1 MNKKEETIYKIL
13 DIVIDEC
20 EVTEDAPITRE
31 TMLGKC
37 KRENVCMARCMF
49 VTMLRYMGYSV
60 STIAAI
66 VHRSEQ
72 AVSDIL
78 TNDHQYR
85 IKSPAYLIAE
95 AECVVKLKQFFVNKN
110 PFE

>member
-13 DIVIDEC
+13 DIVIEECVVTDDEALRK
-20 EVTEDAPITRE
+20 EDI
-31 TMLGKC
+31 LGKC
-37 KRENVCMARCMF
+37 KRENVCMTRCIF

-60 STIAAI
+60 STIASI

-72 AVSDIL
+72 SVSDIL
-78 TNDHQYR
+78 NCDHQYR

-95 AECVVKLKQFFVNKN
+95 AECIVKLEPFLVKGN
-110 PFE
+110 PFR